1 MKLLSILISTAIVTF
16 VLSACGGGGSDSS
29 SNNSSSG
36 VITNTCVASAS
47 ASASASGA
55 FTVTAAGCI
64 SNNQTLACQGTTMRV
79 LSGSKTLAEV
89 LAGGASLQ
97 TTTVNLNGVQ
107 YKCE

>member
-1 MKLLSILISTAIVTF
+1 MKLLSILMSAAIVAV
-16 VLSACGGGGSDSS
+16 VLSACGGGGSDAS

-47 ASASASGA
+47 GI
-55 FTVTAAGCI
+55 FTVTAAGCV
-64 SNNQTLACQGTTMRV
+64 SNNQTLACQGSTMRI

-89 LAGGASLQ
+89 LAGGITIQSPI
-97 TTTVNLNGVQ
+97 VNFNGIQ

>member
-1 MKLLSILISTAIVTF
+1 MKLLSILMSTAIVTV

-29 SNNSSSG
+29 SSNNSSSG
-36 VITNTCVASAS
+36 IITNACVS
-47 ASASASGA
+47 SASASGA

-64 SNNQTLACQGTTMRV
+64 SNNQTLACQGTTMRI

-89 LAGGASLQ
+89 LAGGASFQ
-97 TTTVNLNGVQ
+97 TTTVSLNGVQ